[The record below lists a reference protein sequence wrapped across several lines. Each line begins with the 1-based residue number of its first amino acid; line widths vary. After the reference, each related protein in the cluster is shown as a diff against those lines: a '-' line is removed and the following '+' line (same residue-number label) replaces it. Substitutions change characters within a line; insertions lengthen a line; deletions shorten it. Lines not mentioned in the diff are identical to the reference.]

1 MLCIYCSPN
10 ILIKLILYLIFK
22 QILAASLADAMDI
35 TADPCEDFYQF
46 ACGGWMAKNTIP
58 EGKSKWGRFYE
69 LRDKVDQNLHGKKTC
84 VKYLCEIRFR
94 FAREKNRIY

>member
-1 MLCIYCSPN
+1 
-10 ILIKLILYLIFK
+10 
-22 QILAASLADAMDI
+22 MDM

-69 LRDKVDQNLHGKKTC
+69 LRDKVDQDLHGKKVSNAF
-84 VKYLCEIRFR
+84 VKSNCSMIGKRKGNNHIKSPKNVRLRSLWR
-94 FAREKNRIY
+94 PSFAGS

>member
-1 MLCIYCSPN
+1 
-10 ILIKLILYLIFK
+10 
-22 QILAASLADAMDI
+22 MDI

-84 VKYLCEIRFR
+84 VKSNLDLQG
-94 FAREKNRIY
+94 KRIGYIDMI